1 MFDYL
6 FFFFSSRRRHTSC
19 ALVTGVQT
27 CALPIYQRLGRWQV
41 IVGKTKTPK
50 PVFAAQVTGV
60 TFNPWWEIPESIVAE
75 SVGKLV
81 RTRPAEAARRGYVV
95 QDGRYRQ
102 RPGPQNAFGRMKL
115 LLPNQYS
122 TYLHDNPT
130 QSLFE
135 RDVRAFSHGC
145 VDRKSTRLNSS

>member
-1 MFDYL
+1 MRISDW
-6 FFFFSSRRRHTSC
+6 SSDVCSSD
-19 ALVTGVQT
+19 L
-27 CALPIYQRLGRWQV
+27 WQV
-41 IVGKTKTPK
+41 IVGKTKTPT

-102 RPGPQNAFGRMKL
+102 RPGPQNALGRMKL
-115 LLPNQYS
+115 MMPNPYS
-122 TYLHDNPT
+122 IYLHDTPA
-130 QSLFE
+130 QSLFA

-145 VDRKSTRLNSS
+145 VREGGALRSEEHTSELQ